1 MFEIKIT
8 GASFEELRNQ
18 AAKMFNFSIE
28 KSETPAGAPI
38 GVELPTTHSTPPTP
52 PAVVAPP
59 VAAATPISVTPPA
72 PVQVP
77 TTPTSYT
84 QDQLA
89 YAAAALMETGKQDAL
104 IALLSQFGV
113 QALTQLSVDQY
124 GTFALK
130 LRELGA
136 TI

>member
-1 MFEIKIT
+1 MFELKIT
-8 GASFEELRNQ
+8 GASFEELRDQ
-18 AAKMFNFSIE
+18 AAQLFGFSTCEESKTCSSDTNTVSPVIA
-28 KSETPAGAPI
+28 STNPVTPIVSA
-38 GVELPTTHSTPPTP
+38 S
-52 PAVVAPP
+52 
-59 VAAATPISVTPPA
+59 ATPIPVNSPA

-104 IALLSQFGV
+104 IALLGQFGV
-113 QALTQLSVDQY
+113 QALTQLPVEQY
-124 GTFALK
+124 GAFALK

-136 TI
+136 TL